1 MDFQDSGSEDYLSD
15 EETSQVLITSKKNQG
30 KDVFNQNEEEESEV
44 ESEIEDHPGSTT
56 ELARFD
62 GNEPETDTRAQI
74 SRDEHGLEG
83 TEDEVRQYQDE
94 EEKATASADEKEDQD
109 LEGLKK
115 ERLERLKK
123 LRAVKKSKHKTGV
136 VYLSKIP
143 PYMKP
148 AKMRQLL
155 SRFGDVDRLFL
166 KREDDQKHRNRVRG
180 GGNKKVMFEEGWVEF
195 VRKKDAKLCADT
207 LNGNIIG
214 GKKGNFYH
222 DDVMNVKYLS
232 GFKWAD
238 LTEQIAREND
248 VRQAK
253 LQLEVSQA
261 NKMNAEFIR
270 NVERSKMLGNIKASK
285 KRSGSEPD
293 ENIRQEP
300 SPQGFKQRRVTTT
313 RAAGPEEHKQSS
325 SKRLDNVI
333 QNLF

>member
-1 MDFQDSGSEDYLSD
+1 MKGQVSSDDDYSSD
-15 EETSQVLITSKKNQG
+15 EETNQVLIATKKTTG
-30 KDVFNQNEEEESEV
+30 KDAFDQTEES
-44 ESEIEDHPGSTT
+44 G
-56 ELARFD
+56 
-62 GNEPETDTRAQI
+62 
-74 SRDEHGLEG
+74 DENSDEEHQALDS
-83 TEDEVRQYQDE
+83 EDEEVE
-94 EEKATASADEKEDQD
+94 EEKEDTKEAADEQDDQEHTSNEEIDEDLD
-109 LEGLKK
+109 LERLKK

-123 LRAVKKSKHKTGV
+123 MRTVNKGKHKTGV

-166 KREDDQKHRNRVRG
+166 KREDDQKHKTRVRG
-180 GGNKKVMFEEGWVEF
+180 GGNKKVMFEEGWIEF
-195 VRKKDAKLCADT
+195 VRKKDAKLCAET
-207 LNGNIIG
+207 MNGNIIG

-248 VRQAK
+248 IRQTK

-270 NVERSKMLGNIKASK
+270 NVERSKMLDNIRASK
-285 KRSGSEPD
+285 KR
-293 ENIRQEP
+293 N
-300 SPQGFKQRRVTTT
+300 SPATKGEAAQDGKSDHVFKQRRVTTN
-313 RAAGPEEHKQSS
+313 RAAGPEKHKQASS
-325 SKRLDNVI
+325 ERLNTVI
-333 QNLF
+333 ENLF